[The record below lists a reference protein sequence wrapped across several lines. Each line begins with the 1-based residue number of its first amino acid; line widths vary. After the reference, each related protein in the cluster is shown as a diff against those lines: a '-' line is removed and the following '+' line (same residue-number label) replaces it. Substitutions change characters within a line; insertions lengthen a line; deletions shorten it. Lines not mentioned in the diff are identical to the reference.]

1 MTADGCIGRRR
12 GAGAQ
17 AGLGLIALLGW
28 VGGAQTQARAQ
39 DAGTELAQAREVV
52 ERATAPSSR
61 WDGPTTGPKAA
72 TGKTVIYVAADLR
85 NGGIQEV
92 GDGVRQ
98 AGQAI
103 GWTVRVLDGQG
114 SVSGIHSAFSQAVA
128 LKPDG
133 IVIGGYD
140 VVQNAADIR
149 QAADGGI
156 RIVAWHGGPKPGP
169 MAEYR
174 VLSNIGSDSARVA
187 KVAADYAIAQSGG
200 KAGVIIFTDSAY
212 AIALAKAQ
220 MMRDEIR
227 TCPGCSVLSF
237 EDTPLADTSTRIS
250 QLTTSLLQRYGA
262 KWTYTLAINDLYY
275 DFIGPPLISAGR
287 DPAGPP
293 VDISAGDGSNSA
305 YERIR
310 GGQFQ
315 AATVPEPLLL
325 QGWQVVDELNR
336 GFAGQPASGYV
347 APVHLVT
354 ARNVDLDG
362 GKKDIYDPDSNYRA
376 AYRQIWG
383 R

>member
-1 MTADGCIGRRR
+1 MKPGLPTSAGLALLLAGTGTAAARD
-12 GAGAQ
+12 ALSQAQ
-17 AGLGLIALLGW
+17 A
-28 VGGAQTQARAQ
+28 
-39 DAGTELAQAREVV
+39 VV
-52 ERATAPSSR
+52 AAATAPASK

-72 TGKTVIYVAADLR
+72 SGKTVIYVAADLR

-92 GDGVRQ
+92 GDGVKE

-133 IVIGGYD
+133 IVVGGYD
-140 VVQNAADIR
+140 VVQNAADIE
-149 QAADGGI
+149 QAATGGI

-169 MAEYR
+169 MAEYH
-174 VLSNIGSDSARVA
+174 VISNIGSDSARVA

-200 KAGVIIFTDSAY
+200 KAGVVIFTDSAY
-212 AIALAKAQ
+212 AIALAKAK
-220 MMRDEIR
+220 MMQGEIQ
-227 TCPGCSVLSF
+227 TVPGCSVLSF
-237 EDTPLADTSTRIS
+237 EDTPLADTSTRMS

-262 KWTYTLAINDLYY
+262 KWTFSLAINDLYY
-275 DFIGPPLISAGR
+275 DFIGPPLISAGG
-287 DPAGPP
+287 DASGPP
-293 VDISAGDGSNSA
+293 VNISAGDGSNSA

-325 QGWQVVDELNR
+325 QGWQVVDEMNR

-354 ARNVDLDG
+354 AKNVDLDG
-362 GKKDIYDPDSNYRA
+362 GKKDIYDPDNNYRD
-376 AYRQIWG
+376 AYKRIWG

>member
-1 MTADGCIGRRR
+1 MTSNTAKLPGRGYALSTGIGL
-12 GAGAQ
+12 AV
-17 AGLGLIALLGW
+17 LLGAT
-28 VGGAQTQARAQ
+28 GAHAQDDVVARAK
-39 DAGTELAQAREVV
+39 AIVAA
-52 ERATAPSSR
+52 ATAPASK

-72 TGKTVIYVAADLR
+72 SARTVIYVAADLR

-92 GDGVRQ
+92 SDGVKE
-98 AGQAI
+98 AGKAI
-103 GWTVRVLDGQG
+103 GWDVRVLDGQG

-128 LKPDG
+128 LKPAG
-133 IVIGGYD
+133 IIIGGYD
-140 VVQNAADIR
+140 IVQNGADIK
-149 QAADGGI
+149 QAAASGI
-156 RIVAWHGGPKPGP
+156 KIAAWHGAPKPGP
-169 MAEYR
+169 LPEYD
-174 VLSNIGSDSARVA
+174 VISNVGSDSARVA
-187 KVAADYAIAQSGG
+187 KVAADYAIAESNG
-200 KAGVIIFTDSAY
+200 KAGVVIFTDSAY
-212 AIALAKAQ
+212 AIALAKAK
-220 MMRDEIR
+220 MMRDEIK
-227 TCPGCSVLSF
+227 TCTGCTVLSF

-250 QLTTSLLQRYGA
+250 QLTTSLLQRYGV
-262 KWTYTLAINDLYY
+262 KWTYSLAINDLYY

-293 VDISAGDGSNSA
+293 VNISAGDGSNSA

-325 QGWQVVDELNR
+325 QGWQVIDELNR

-354 ARNVDLDG
+354 IKNVDLDG
-362 GKKDIYDPDSNYRA
+362 GKKDIYDPDNNYRA

>member
-1 MTADGCIGRRR
+1 MKPGLST
-12 GAGAQ
+12 GAGLALLLAGTGTAAARDTLSQAQ
-17 AGLGLIALLGW
+17 AVIA
-28 VGGAQTQARAQ
+28 A
-39 DAGTELAQAREVV
+39 
-52 ERATAPSSR
+52 ATAPASK

-72 TGKTVIYVAADLR
+72 PGKTVIYVAADLR

-92 GDGVRQ
+92 GDGVKE

-133 IVIGGYD
+133 IVVGGYD
-140 VVQNAADIR
+140 VVQNAADIE
-149 QAADGGI
+149 QAAAGGI

-169 MAEYR
+169 MAEYH
-174 VLSNIGSDSARVA
+174 VISNIGSDSARVA

-200 KAGVIIFTDSAY
+200 KAGVVIFTDSAY
-212 AIALAKAQ
+212 AIALAKAK
-220 MMRDEIR
+220 MMRDEIQ
-227 TCPGCSVLSF
+227 TVPGCSVLSF
-237 EDTPLADTSTRIS
+237 EDTPLADTSTRMS

-262 KWTYTLAINDLYY
+262 KWTFSLAINDLYY
-275 DFIGPPLISAGR
+275 DFIGPPLISAGG
-287 DPAGPP
+287 DASGPP
-293 VDISAGDGSNSA
+293 VNISAGDGSNSA

-325 QGWQVVDELNR
+325 QGWQVVDEMNR

-354 ARNVDLDG
+354 AKNVDLDG
-362 GKKDIYDPDSNYRA
+362 GKKDIYDPDNNYRD
-376 AYRQIWG
+376 AYKRIWG

>member
-1 MTADGCIGRRR
+1 MKPGLPT
-12 GAGAQ
+12 GAGLAMLL
-17 AGLGLIALLGW
+17 AGT
-28 VGGAQTQARAQ
+28 GAAAAQ
-39 DAGTELAQAREVV
+39 DALSRAQAVV
-52 ERATAPSSR
+52 AAATAPASK

-72 TGKTVIYVAADLR
+72 PGKTVIYVAADLR

-92 GDGVRQ
+92 GDGVKE
-98 AGQAI
+98 AGRAI

-133 IVIGGYD
+133 IVVGGYD
-140 VVQNAADIR
+140 VVQNAGDIE
-149 QAADGGI
+149 QAAASGI
-156 RIVAWHGGPKPGP
+156 RIVAWHGAPKPGP
-169 MAEYR
+169 MAEYH
-174 VLSNIGSDSARVA
+174 VISNIGSDSARVA

-200 KAGVIIFTDSAY
+200 KAGVVIFTDSAY
-212 AIALAKAQ
+212 AIALAKAK
-220 MMRDEIR
+220 MMRDEIQ
-227 TCPGCSVLSF
+227 TVPGCSVLAF
-237 EDTPLADTSTRIS
+237 EDTPLADTSTRMS

-262 KWTYTLAINDLYY
+262 KWTYSLAINDLYY

-287 DPAGPP
+287 DPSGPP
-293 VDISAGDGSNSA
+293 VNISAGDGSNSA

-325 QGWQVVDELNR
+325 QGWQVVDEMNR

-354 ARNVDLDG
+354 AKNVDLDG
-362 GKKDIYDPDSNYRA
+362 GKKDIYDPDNNYRD
-376 AYRQIWG
+376 AYRKIWG

>member
-1 MTADGCIGRRR
+1 MAPATLEGRPALLP
-12 GAGAQ
+12 AGV
-17 AGLGLIALLGW
+17 GLAILIAS
-28 VGGAQTQARAQ
+28 GGTAAAQ
-39 DAGTELAQAREVV
+39 DALSRAQAVV
-52 ERATAPSSR
+52 AAATAPASK

-72 TGKTVIYVAADLR
+72 AGKTVIYVAADQR

-92 GDGVRQ
+92 GDGVKE

-140 VVQNAADIR
+140 VVQNAGDIE
-149 QAADGGI
+149 QASAAGI

-169 MAEYR
+169 MAEYH

-187 KVAADYAIAQSGG
+187 KVAADYAVVQSGG
-200 KAGVIIFTDSAY
+200 KAGVVIFTDSAY
-212 AIALAKAQ
+212 AIALAKAK
-220 MMRDEIR
+220 MMQGEIQ
-227 TCPGCSVLSF
+227 TVPGCSVLSF
-237 EDTPLADTSTRIS
+237 EDTPLADTSTRMS

-262 KWTYTLAINDLYY
+262 KWTFTLAINDLYY

-287 DPAGPP
+287 DPSGPP
-293 VDISAGDGSNSA
+293 VNISAGDGSNSA

-310 GGQFQ
+310 AGQFQ
-315 AATVPEPLLL
+315 AATVPEPLRL
-325 QGWQVVDELNR
+325 QGWQVVDEMNR
-336 GFAGQPASGYV
+336 GFSGQPASGYV

-354 ARNVDLDG
+354 AKNVDLDG
-362 GKKDIYDPDSNYRA
+362 GKKDIYDPDNNYRD
-376 AYRQIWG
+376 AYRKIWG